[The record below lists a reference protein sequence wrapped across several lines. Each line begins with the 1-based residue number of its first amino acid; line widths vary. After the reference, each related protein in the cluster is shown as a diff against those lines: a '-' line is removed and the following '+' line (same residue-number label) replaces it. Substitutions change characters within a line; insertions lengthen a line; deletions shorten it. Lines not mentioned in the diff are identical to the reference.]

1 MNLTDLAEISNVGSA
16 IPADDSLNSGWFS
29 AFGATKMHFIVS
41 IDATDEA
48 ITVTPAQATDSS
60 GTGTKA
66 LNVQRT
72 YSKEDTATVFTRAN
86 TAAATVL
93 LDPGAAVGTYV
104 IEIDVDSMDIANDF
118 DHIQL
123 ALTGA
128 GAISGRIQSVFCV
141 PMVGV

>member
-1 MNLTDLAEISNVGSA
+1 MNLTDLAEISNVGCG
-16 IPADDSLNSGWFS
+16 IPAAGALNSGWFS
-29 AFGATKMHFIVS
+29 AIGMTKMHFIITV
-41 IDATDEA
+41 DATDEA
-48 ITVTPAQATDSS
+48 ITVTPAQATAVA

-72 YSKEDTATVFTRAN
+72 YSKEGTATTYTRVD
-86 TAAATVL
+86 TAAATSVL
-93 LDPGAAVGTYV
+93 DAGALVATYV

-123 ALTGA
+123 AL
-128 GAISGRIQSVFCV
+128 SGSTNRIQSVCCV